1 MAMNA
6 IKEFYKIVKTYIEKL
21 PKEDAVI
28 YSTKGKAFT
37 KEEYAKHIHS
47 ISNSMANGANKNT
60 TKEVKNFIL
69 NS

>member
-1 MAMNA
+1 MNA

-37 KEEYAKHIHS
+37 KDEYVKHIHF
-47 ISNSMANGANKNT
+47 ISNSMANGSNKNT